1 MHVPMK
7 KLSAASLAAL
17 IFSCT
22 LALFGPAQLFLTNS
36 FEFNYNFAQLLP
48 SLALITFCVFLPL
61 ALLLT
66 LLPSRHRLFERGVA
80 AVCVLGVL
88 LWIQG
93 NILVWQYGLLN
104 GHLIDW
110 GKKIL
115 FGLIDT
121 PLWLAGVLLALWR
134 PEYFSR
140 RIRMLAFLVL
150 SIQLLATSYMVIRQ
164 PESPSYKKFHIA
176 DATQFDFSSRENIIL
191 LVLDSFQSDLFQE
204 IIEED
209 PAYGDYFKDFTYF
222 RNNLGGFPST
232 YAAVPFLFTARYYT
246 NSQPIQSF
254 ISEAYLSPTSV
265 PFQLVRLGW
274 RVDLF
279 PLVVNSVYFDPR
291 VVSNITDRE
300 TMVETVKIAHLYDI
314 SLFRYLPHF
323 LKRVVYNNENWLVSR
338 WARPDIAAGSI
349 DGTGTAQAEANFRK
363 RRRAM
368 RFKSRVS
375 QPTRQLGVMMTR
387 RTVRISAD
395 TRFVAHFLKNAAV
408 MTERPVFKYYHWRGP
423 HEPIK
428 MNGDLEPAE
437 LPLTRANMKDL
448 ARGVLKLVRLFLK
461 GLKDMGVYDKS
472 MIFILGD
479 HGHPWGGYGV
489 RLPATMKQG
498 QNRGHSIPKG
508 VLESGIPLLL
518 VKRPGDAG
526 DLKINDAPAILAD
539 VSATIFDK
547 LGLDPG
553 STGEPLFQI
562 PADRER
568 QRRFLYYSWEHD
580 SWMNRYLPP
589 LVEYQVDGNSWLF
602 SSWRPTGK
610 VFSPA
615 R

>member
-1 MHVPMK
+1 MK

-22 LALFGPAQLFLTNS
+22 LFLFGPAQLFLTNS

-66 LLPSRHRLFERGVA
+66 LLPDRHRLFERGVA
-80 AVCVLGVL
+80 AVFVLGVL

-121 PLWLAGVLLALWR
+121 PLWLAGVFLALWR

-140 RIRMLAFLVL
+140 RVRLITFLIL
-150 SIQLLATSYMVIRQ
+150 SIQLLATSYMVVRQ

-265 PFQLVRLGW
+265 PYQLVRLGW

-291 VVSNITDRE
+291 VISNITDRE

-323 LKRVVYNNENWLVSR
+323 LKRVVYNDENWLVSR

-349 DGTGTAQAEANFRK
+349 DGAGTVQAEANFRK

-395 TRFVAHFLKNAAV
+395 SRFVAHFLKNAAV
-408 MTERPVFKYYHWRGP
+408 MTERSVFKYYHWRGP

-448 ARGVLKLVRLFLK
+448 ARGVLKLARLFLK
-461 GLKDMGVYDKS
+461 GLKDMGVYDNS

-498 QNRGHSIPKG
+498 QNRGHSIPEG

-518 VKRPGDAG
+518 VKRPGDKG
-526 DLKINDAPAILAD
+526 NLKINDAPTILAD

-553 STGEPLFQI
+553 STGEPLFSI
-562 PADRER
+562 PTHRQR

-589 LVEYQVDGNSWLF
+589 LVEYQVEGNSWLF
-602 SSWRPTGK
+602 SSWRPTGR